1 MIEYSYLAIILLMK
15 FVQKLYNKKTSVMI
29 EGAVQYLGYG
39 AYRYILSG
47 AMALAFML
55 IAGGSGDI
63 GLMSFAISA
72 LGALA
77 LTISIYCSLEAMKS
91 GAIILVSLASSA
103 GLLLPCIFGIF
114 MFDEPMS
121 AWQFIGIGLLLAS
134 AYLLAGYSKKLTGSF
149 TKKTVLLLLGGM
161 LSNGLIMIAQK
172 MFSKYLP
179 DVSVSVFSFLSFG
192 LAGLAMLIL
201 LLPRLINKDGRE
213 KLASLP
219 TAAWGYGAILSVA
232 LLIINQLA
240 TLAGRVIPSAIMFPI
255 NDGGGTIIAALT
267 ASVCFG
273 EKLTPRSV
281 AGLALGIVS
290 LIIINLC

>member
-29 EGAVQYLGYG
+29 KGAVQYLGYG

-121 AWQFIGIGLLLAS
+121 AWQFIGIGLLLVS
-134 AYLLAGYSKKLTGSF
+134 AYLLVGYSKKLTGSF

>member
-1 MIEYSYLAIILLMK
+1 MIEYSYLAVILLMK
-15 FVQKLYNKKTSVMI
+15 FVQKLLNKKTSVMI
-29 EGAVQYLGYG
+29 DGATQYLGYG

-47 AMALAFML
+47 LMALVLLLF
-55 IAGGSGDI
+55 AGDAGDF
-63 GLMSFAISA
+63 GLTALGISA
-72 LGALA
+72 LGSLALA
-77 LTISIYCSLEAMKS
+77 VSIYCSLEAMKS

-121 AWQFIGIGLLLAS
+121 TWQFVGIGLLLIS
-134 AYLLAGYSKKLTGSF
+134 AYLLVGYSKKLTGSF
-149 TKKTVLLLLGGM
+149 TKKTLLLLLGGM

-179 DVSVSVFSFLSFG
+179 DASVSVFSFLSFG

-201 LLPRLINKDGRE
+201 LLPQLINKEGRK

-219 TAAWGYGAILSVA
+219 AAAWGYGAVLSVA

-255 NDGGGTIIAALT
+255 NDGGGTIIAALS
-267 ASVCFG
+267 ASICFG
-273 EKLTPRSV
+273 ERLTPRSV

>member
-29 EGAVQYLGYG
+29 KGAVQYLGYG

-47 AMALAFML
+47 AMALALML

-121 AWQFIGIGLLLAS
+121 TWQFIGIGLLLVS
-134 AYLLAGYSKKLTGSF
+134 AYLLAGYSKRLTGSF
-149 TKKTVLLLLGGM
+149 TTKTLLLLLGGM

-179 DVSVSVFSFLSFG
+179 DTSVSIFSFLSFG
-192 LAGLAMLIL
+192 IAGAAMLIM
-201 LLPRLINKDGRE
+201 LLPRLIKKEGRK

-219 TAAWGYGAILSVA
+219 AAAWGYGAILSVA

-273 EKLTPRSV
+273 EKLTRRSL
-281 AGLALGIVS
+281 AGLAIGIIALV
-290 LIIINLC
+290 IINLF

>member
-29 EGAVQYLGYG
+29 KGAVQYLGYG

-47 AMALAFML
+47 AMALALML

-77 LTISIYCSLEAMKS
+77 RTISICCSLEAMKS

-121 AWQFIGIGLLLAS
+121 AWQFIGIGLLLVS
-134 AYLLAGYSKKLTGSF
+134 AYLLVGYSKKLTGSF

-201 LLPRLINKDGRE
+201 LLPRLINKEGRE
-213 KLASLP
+213 KFASLP
-219 TAAWGYGAILSVA
+219 AAAWGYGAILSVA

-267 ASVCFG
+267 ASIFFG
-273 EKLTPRSV
+273 EKLTMRSV

>member
-29 EGAVQYLGYG
+29 KGAVQYLGYG

-47 AMALAFML
+47 AMALALML

-63 GLMSFAISA
+63 GPMSFAISA
-72 LGALA
+72 LGSLALA
-77 LTISIYCSLEAMKS
+77 VSIYCSLEAMKS

-121 AWQFIGIGLLLAS
+121 TWQFVGIGLLLIS
-134 AYLLAGYSKKLTGSF
+134 AYLLVGYSKKLTGSF
-149 TKKTVLLLLGGM
+149 TKKTLLLLLGGM

-179 DVSVSVFSFLSFG
+179 DASVLVFSFLSFG

-201 LLPRLINKDGRE
+201 LLPQLKNKEGRE
-213 KLASLP
+213 KFASLP
-219 TAAWGYGAILSVA
+219 AAAWGYGAILSVA

-255 NDGGGTIIAALT
+255 NDGGGTIIAALS
-267 ASVCFG
+267 ASICFG
-273 EKLTPRSV
+273 ERLTPRSV

>member
-15 FVQKLYNKKTSVMI
+15 FVQKLYNKKTSMMI
-29 EGAVQYLGYG
+29 AGAVQYLGYG

-47 AMALAFML
+47 AMALALML
-55 IAGGSGDI
+55 ITGGSGDI
-63 GLMSFAISA
+63 GPMSFAISA

-121 AWQFIGIGLLLAS
+121 TWQFIGIGLLLVS
-134 AYLLAGYSKKLTGSF
+134 AYLLAGYSKRLTGSF
-149 TKKTVLLLLGGM
+149 TTKTLLLLLGGM

-179 DVSVSVFSFLSFG
+179 DTSVSIFSFLSFG
-192 LAGLAMLIL
+192 IAGAAMLIM
-201 LLPRLINKDGRE
+201 LLPRLIKKEGRK

-219 TAAWGYGAILSVA
+219 AAAWGYGAILSVA

>member
-29 EGAVQYLGYG
+29 KGAVQYLGYG

-55 IAGGSGDI
+55 ITGGSGDI

-121 AWQFIGIGLLLAS
+121 AWQFIGIGLLLVS
-134 AYLLAGYSKKLTGSF
+134 AYLLVGYSKKLTGSF

-201 LLPRLINKDGRE
+201 LFPRLINKDGRE

>member
-29 EGAVQYLGYG
+29 KGAVQYLGYG

-47 AMALAFML
+47 AMALALML

-63 GLMSFAISA
+63 GPMSFAISA

-77 LTISIYCSLEAMKS
+77 LTISIYCSLEAMKN

-121 AWQFIGIGLLLAS
+121 AWQFIGIGLLLVS
-134 AYLLAGYSKKLTGSF
+134 AYLLVGYSKKLTGSF

-179 DVSVSVFSFLSFG
+179 DASVSVFSFLSFG

-201 LLPRLINKDGRE
+201 LLPQLINKKGRE
-213 KLASLP
+213 MFASLP
-219 TAAWGYGAILSVA
+219 AAAWGYGAILSVA

-267 ASVCFG
+267 ASIFFG
-273 EKLTPRSV
+273 EKLTPRSI
-281 AGLALGIVS
+281 AGLLLGILS

>member
-1 MIEYSYLAIILLMK
+1 MIEYSYLAVILLMK
-15 FVQKLYNKKTSVMI
+15 FVQKLLNKKTSVMI
-29 EGAVQYLGYG
+29 DGAAQYLGYG

-47 AMALAFML
+47 LMALVLLLF
-55 IAGGSGDI
+55 AGDAGDF
-63 GLMSFAISA
+63 GLTALGISA
-72 LGALA
+72 LGSLALA
-77 LTISIYCSLEAMKS
+77 VSIYCSLEAMKN

-114 MFDEPMS
+114 MVFEPLWNDS
-121 AWQFIGIGLLLAS
+121 I
-134 AYLLAGYSKKLTGSF
+134 AYLLAGYSKRLTGSF
-149 TKKTVLLLLGGM
+149 TTKTLLLLLGGM

-179 DVSVSVFSFLSFG
+179 DASVSVFSFLSFG

-201 LLPRLINKDGRE
+201 LLPQLINKKGRE
-213 KLASLP
+213 KFASLP
-219 TAAWGYGAILSVA
+219 AAAWGYGAVLSVA

-273 EKLTPRSV
+273 EKLTMRSV

>member
-29 EGAVQYLGYG
+29 KGAVQYLGYG

-47 AMALAFML
+47 AMALALML
-55 IAGGSGDI
+55 ITGGSGDI
-63 GLMSFAISA
+63 GPMSFAISA

-121 AWQFIGIGLLLAS
+121 TWQFVGIGLLLIS
-134 AYLLAGYSKKLTGSF
+134 AYLLVGYSKKLTGSF
-149 TKKTVLLLLGGM
+149 TKKTLLLLLGGM

-179 DVSVSVFSFLSFG
+179 DASVSVFSFLSFG
-192 LAGLAMLIL
+192 LAGLTMLIL
-201 LLPRLINKDGRE
+201 LLPQLINKEGRE

-219 TAAWGYGAILSVA
+219 VAAWGYGAILSVA

-255 NDGGGTIIAALT
+255 NDGGGTIIAALS
-267 ASVCFG
+267 ASICFG
-273 EKLTPRSV
+273 ERLTPRSV
-281 AGLALGIVS
+281 AGLALGLVS